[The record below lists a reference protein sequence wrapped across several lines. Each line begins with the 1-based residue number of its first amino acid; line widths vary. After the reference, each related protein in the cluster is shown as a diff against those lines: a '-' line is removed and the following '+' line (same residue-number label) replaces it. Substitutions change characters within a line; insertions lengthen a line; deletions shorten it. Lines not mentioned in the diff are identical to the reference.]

1 LLRELEAEWQAEL
14 SASNALPVEVLSV
27 VPVALDLEPPN
38 RVPPNREKS
47 TTREPKQKE
56 RRSLL
61 QSGRRDFRRKLTTR
75 KPTFLRASSM
85 PNVMVRGGKQR
96 RPRSSLKA
104 FKESSMP
111 NLMITPVKKPTSR
124 EMSEWTSMSDSE
136 HLKLRSNIERASSAR
151 DVTATTRN
159 QRSRRSLVIENKQTS
174 ERTLLGASSIRSS
187 EVKSVDDA
195 QMLPMQG
202 LHANPALNGQ
212 TVTIAKFL
220 EDEYRNRVKPGSVEV
235 ADATSME
242 AVSSPLVHKW
252 KVVPTTAH
260 AARHPVMPEKASSQ
274 RFLVQS
280 RKNDPLSGNVTSTPS
295 GSVSSKAKRPAYQT
309 SKSESFLGVMC

>member
-1 LLRELEAEWQAEL
+1 M
-14 SASNALPVEVLSV
+14 
-27 VPVALDLEPPN
+27 
-38 RVPPNREKS
+38 
-47 TTREPKQKE
+47 TREPKQTG

-61 QSGRRDFRRKLTTR
+61 QSGRRDFRPKLITR
-75 KPTFLRASSM
+75 KPDLLRASSM
-85 PNVMVRGGKQR
+85 PNVMARGGKQR
-96 RPRSSLKA
+96 RPRSSRRALE
-104 FKESSMP
+104 ESSMP
-111 NLMITPVKKPTSR
+111 NLMVTSARKPTSQQSLH
-124 EMSEWTSMSDSE
+124 EMSECISMPDSE

-159 QRSRRSLVIENKQTS
+159 QKSRRSLVIKNEQTRQ
-174 ERTLLGASSIRSS
+174 RTLLGASSRQSS

-195 QMLPMQG
+195 QMLPLQG
-202 LHANPALNGQ
+202 LHANPALIGQ

-220 EDEYRNRVKPGSVEV
+220 ADDYRNRVKPRSVK
-235 ADATSME
+235 ATDAASMK